1 MPTINYSYE
10 VVSVDTENR
19 VMEIIYSSDEYGNH
33 RVGARMPFE
42 DESIDDII
50 EMYSPVA
57 EWLEK
62 SRPVTPVNKG
72 RKGNKQFRTGPPGLD
87 SENQAAVLVSIVDTL
102 QPVDQSSVR
111 VIEEL
116 PIKNLRLTR
125 IYNSDTVLV
134 GLELLATEQS
144 SPSAGANTLNNAS
157 TVIETAKNLGVTILV
172 QSQSNNV
179 NNFLTN
185 IHGFIRVNTSGPYRI
200 FYTPMTDR
208 VGKKLISSSLEYMNR
223 FIPEERLRVVRAS
236 MTDPEV
242 KQFYDTLLTVNYVD
256 INNPMIPLGLDLLIA
271 RGLINPNRR
280 DDLLN
285 PV

>member
-144 SPSAGANTLNNAS
+144 SPSAGANTLNNVS